1 LINNLAEFKTKHY
14 LNYQD
19 LSYILGKPIH
29 IVKKIENYTNHDD
42 EFIYMLRQLD
52 KVIDRYKE
60 NKGIFT
66 HIDADLAGRA
76 IEELQNEVDTL
87 RGTLQKYHNHAPNID
102 SYGFTV

>member
-1 LINNLAEFKTKHY
+1 VINNLAEFKVKHY

-29 IVKKIENYTNHDD
+29 KVKRIEAQKDHDD
-42 EFIYMLRQLD
+42 DLTYMLRQLD

-87 RGTLQKYHNHAPNID
+87 KGTLQKYHKHAPNID